1 VSICVAGRFPPPIG
15 GVSVYVSRRYADLL
29 KTSEQV
35 TKLDFS
41 KKSFLFNLFN
51 SKAQKYEVN
60 SLNLYLV
67 LAFLF
72 LGKIR
77 NCVFIDHNASRHY
90 SGIKKKLLLAILKYC
105 HGVYVVNPKLI
116 FFYPPQFNVELISPF
131 VPPDESEYNSIVE
144 NYPQSVK
151 NFIGDGCFTVN
162 SAWKYIPY
170 EGEDLY
176 GVGTS
181 LKLLDAI
188 PSMKLLLVIGL
199 YEPEVLPD
207 ECKKLIDRHTQ
218 SGRLCVLTGQHQL
231 WPVFKKKP
239 ICLRLTPTDGDS
251 VSVREALYFSCLTI
265 ASNSIARPKGCVSY
279 EYDSFEDL
287 KRVLIEHL

>member
-1 VSICVAGRFPPPIG
+1 MSICVAGRFPPPIG
-15 GVSVYVSRRYADLL
+15 GVSVYVTRRYAGLL
-29 KTSEQV
+29 KASEQV

-41 KKSFLFNLFN
+41 EKNFLLNLFN

-60 SLNLYLV
+60 SLNLFVV

-77 NCVFIDHNASRHY
+77 NSVFIDHNASRHY
-90 SGIKKKLLLAILKYC
+90 SGIKRKLLLAILKYC
-105 HGVYVVNPKLI
+105 DGIYVVNPKLVL
-116 FFYPPQFNVELISPF
+116 FYPPQFNVELISPF
-131 VPPDESEYNSIVE
+131 LPPDESEYNSIVE
-144 NYPQSVK
+144 NYPEPVK
-151 NFIGDGCFTVN
+151 TFINDGSFTVN
-162 SAWKYIPY
+162 SAWKYIPC

-188 PSMKLLLVIGL
+188 PSMKLLLVIGI
-199 YEPEVLPD
+199 YEPEILPE
-207 ECKKLIDRHTQ
+207 ECKELIEKHIE
-218 SGRLCVLTGQHQL
+218 SGRLCILTGQHQL

-239 ICLRLTPTDGDS
+239 TCLRLTPTDGDS